1 MASISPDSPTA
12 PSAGTDRPASPT
24 ARSAGTDRPGSP
36 TTPSAGTEQV
46 SAPARSGLAEALA
59 TVGDRWKL
67 LVVAALLEGAGRFGE
82 LQQAIPEIAPNIL
95 SQRLRQLEQ
104 EGLVIA
110 QPYSRRPPRFSYEL
124 TAAGH
129 DLAGVLRLLSGWGER
144 HREGHSERR
153 HDACGTPLEAR
164 WYCPTC
170 GEAVDEADGDVDSG
184 DLFYA

>member
-1 MASISPDSPTA
+1 ME
-12 PSAGTDRPASPT
+12 R
-24 ARSAGTDRPGSP
+24 
-36 TTPSAGTEQV
+36 Q
-46 SAPARSGLAEALA
+46 APAHGSDAPALRSDAPTPRSETSVPRSGLAEALA

-82 LQQAIPEIAPNIL
+82 LQRAIPEIAPNIL
-95 SQRLRQLEQ
+95 SQRLRQLES

-110 QPYSRRPPRFSYEL
+110 QPYSQRPPRFSYEL
-124 TAAGH
+124 TASGH

-144 HREGHSERR
+144 HRESHNEHLHS
-153 HDACGTPLEAR
+153 CGAQLEAR

-170 GEAVDEADGDVDSG
+170 GEAVEDHSGDVDSG

>member
-1 MASISPDSPTA
+1 MDSHPPDPRTA
-12 PSAGTDRPASPT
+12 PSAP
-24 ARSAGTDRPGSP
+24 RSEAGN
-36 TTPSAGTEQV
+36 
-46 SAPARSGLAEALA
+46 APRSHAEKAPRSDAAARSGLAEALA

-82 LQQAIPEIAPNIL
+82 VQQAIPEIAPNIL

-110 QPYSRRPPRFSYEL
+110 RPYSRRPPRFSYEL

-153 HDACGTPLEAR
+153 HAACGTPLEAR

-170 GEAVDEADGDVDSG
+170 AEAVDEPDGDVDSG

>member
-1 MASISPDSPTA
+1 MESHNPISGSRRSTA
-12 PSAGTDRPASPT
+12 
-24 ARSAGTDRPGSP
+24 
-36 TTPSAGTEQV
+36 V
-46 SAPARSGLAEALA
+46 SAEATSRATPRTPRSDAAPPRSGLAEALA

-67 LVVAALLEGAGRFGE
+67 MVVAALLEGAGRFGE

-110 QPYSRRPPRFSYEL
+110 QPYSQRPPRFSYEL
-124 TAAGH
+124 TAAGN

-144 HREGHSERR
+144 HREGHSDRR
-153 HDACGTPLEAR
+153 HAACGTQLEAR

-170 GEAVDEADGDVDSG
+170 AEAVEEPDGDVDSG

>member
-1 MASISPDSPTA
+1 MTA
-12 PSAGTDRPASPT
+12 PRRAATSPVPAATD
-24 ARSAGTDRPGSP
+24 
-36 TTPSAGTEQV
+36 TTG
-46 SAPARSGLAEALA
+46 SGLAEALA

-67 LVVAALLEGAGRFGE
+67 LVIAALLEGAGRFGE
-82 LQQAIPEIAPNIL
+82 LQEAIPEIAPNIL

-110 QPYSRRPPRFSYEL
+110 QPYSERPRRFSYEL
-124 TAAGH
+124 TASGQ

-144 HREGHSERR
+144 HRGGHSEHR
-153 HDACGTPLEAR
+153 HAACGTPLEPR

-170 GEAVDEADGDVDSG
+170 GEPVDDDGADAESG